1 MTLGAFLTPGRI
13 LVGHSGRQVHEV
25 VESLRAA
32 AFAPAKRAEGE
43 GTGGG
48 VAAGPGE
55 GVPPA
60 ARPPAIRLLGEAV
73 LLVLEESA
81 PEDGAALAV
90 TSAALSLESVA
101 TEGGDRESDKPP
113 PAPRIVLFVARS
125 AGSRI
130 GTEGLRKL
138 EGRLARPEIVTALLK
153 APTPEAVRGIAP
165 LMGVHLTPTL
175 RVSDAVVPLALRIY
189 PDTPVGEILDL
200 MARKGVNALPVVG
213 ESMQVLGILTAGD
226 ALRLLLDREDRSAL
240 VARDVMTRTVLCVT
254 EEQELE
260 EAARIMVHRNLRQL
274 PVVRE
279 GEMVGF
285 LHREP
290 VLATLFHGKRLDRSS
305 PPDRTP

>member
-1 MTLGAFLTPGRI
+1 MTLGAFLTSGRI
-13 LVGHSGRQVHEV
+13 LVGHPGRELHEV
-25 VESLRAA
+25 VEALREAAFRPASEAGREGKGGGAA
-32 AFAPAKRAEGE
+32 ADP
-43 GTGGG
+43 GGG
-48 VAAGPGE
+48 I
-55 GVPPA
+55 PPA
-60 ARPPAIRLLGEAV
+60 ARPPAIRRLGEAA

-81 PEDGAALAV
+81 PEDSAALAITASALPLEPEEV
-90 TSAALSLESVA
+90 AGGDPERDAAL
-101 TEGGDRESDKPP
+101 
-113 PAPRIVLFVARS
+113 RIFLFVARS

-130 GTEGLRKL
+130 GPEGLKKL
-138 EGRLARPEIVTALLK
+138 EGRLARPEVVTALLR
-153 APTPEAVRGIAP
+153 AATPEAVRGIAP

-260 EAARIMVHRNLRQL
+260 EAARIMVQRNLRQL

-290 VLATLFHGKRLDRSS
+290 VLATLFHGKRLDRSP
-305 PPDRTP
+305 PPDRSP